1 MYLPLETTFF
11 IKDDYS
17 YSALTVGVTYPFDS
31 NGWNTALM
39 AGSSHGTSGGN
50 GASIGAP
57 QIVDGY
63 TSYGHCV
70 ARIYN
75 NTLLDVTQP
84 ISFEFAYATSAGIGD
99 SSWAVRMYFVDED
112 SSETL
117 ATTEPGAG
125 QTNTKIGML
134 FEADYSKLNLVNGGT
149 AAFDLAGAGI
159 QKITE
164 TYASAVSVPKKIAVR
179 IVIGESEGSAVY
191 INGVKAFDLDVT
203 QADFPSGY
211 ARIALFPLGG
221 TDFLLSGFGNPVNVI
236 RTVREYERAGAAA
249 IQLEDQTMPKKCGHM
264 LGRQVVPAEEMAEKI
279 RAAAAARGDPDFL
292 IIARTDA
299 RTEHGIDEA
308 IRRGRLYEEAGAD
321 IIFIESLETVDE
333 MKRVNREIR
342 KPTIANMV
350 EGGRTPFLPARELQE
365 IGYSA
370 VIFPITT
377 LYAAAKAVYDVLAD
391 LRENGTSAGS
401 SDRMLCFRE
410 FNELIGL
417 PAVRKIES
425 GDLSAVRRDLL

>member
-1 MYLPLETTFF
+1 M
-11 IKDDYS
+11 
-17 YSALTVGVTYPFDS
+17 ALRMKEV
-31 NGWNTALM
+31 
-39 AGSSHGTSGGN
+39 
-50 GASIGAP
+50 IGMVLRKRLRKLVEAEE
-57 QIVDGY
+57 IL
-63 TSYGHCV
+63 
-70 ARIYN
+70 I
-75 NTLLDVTQP
+75 L
-84 ISFEFAYATSAGIGD
+84 
-99 SSWAVRMYFVDED
+99 
-112 SSETL
+112 
-117 ATTEPGAG
+117 PGAYDALSAKLVQAAGFRAVYLTGYG
-125 QTNTKIGML
+125 QS
-134 FEADYSKLNLVNGGT
+134 ASKLGEPDVGLMCMSEMAERT
-149 AAFDLAGAGI
+149 RDIAM
-159 QKITE
+159 
-164 TYASAVSVPKKIAVR
+164 AVDIPVAC
-179 IVIGESEGSAVY
+179 
-191 INGVKAFDLDVT
+191 D
-203 QADFPSGY
+203 AD
-211 ARIALFPLGG
+211 
-221 TDFLLSGFGNPVNVI
+221 TGFGGPVNVI

-342 KPTIANMV
+342 KHTIANMV

-401 SDRMLCFRE
+401 ADRMLCFRE

>member
-1 MYLPLETTFF
+1 M
-11 IKDDYS
+11 
-17 YSALTVGVTYPFDS
+17 ALRMKEV
-31 NGWNTALM
+31 
-39 AGSSHGTSGGN
+39 
-50 GASIGAP
+50 IGMVLRKRLRKLVEAEE
-57 QIVDGY
+57 IL
-63 TSYGHCV
+63 
-70 ARIYN
+70 I
-75 NTLLDVTQP
+75 L
-84 ISFEFAYATSAGIGD
+84 
-99 SSWAVRMYFVDED
+99 
-112 SSETL
+112 
-117 ATTEPGAG
+117 PGAYDALSAKLVQAAGFQAVYLTGYG
-125 QTNTKIGML
+125 QS
-134 FEADYSKLNLVNGGT
+134 ASKLGEPDVGLMCMSEMAERT
-149 AAFDLAGAGI
+149 RDIAM
-159 QKITE
+159 
-164 TYASAVSVPKKIAVR
+164 AVDIPVAC
-179 IVIGESEGSAVY
+179 
-191 INGVKAFDLDVT
+191 D
-203 QADFPSGY
+203 AD
-211 ARIALFPLGG
+211 
-221 TDFLLSGFGNPVNVI
+221 TGFGGPVNVI

-299 RTEHGIDEA
+299 RTEHGIDES

-391 LRENGTSAGS
+391 LKENGTSAGS

>member
-1 MYLPLETTFF
+1 M
-11 IKDDYS
+11 
-17 YSALTVGVTYPFDS
+17 ALRMKEV
-31 NGWNTALM
+31 
-39 AGSSHGTSGGN
+39 
-50 GASIGAP
+50 IGMVLRKRLRELVEAEE
-57 QIVDGY
+57 IL
-63 TSYGHCV
+63 
-70 ARIYN
+70 I
-75 NTLLDVTQP
+75 L
-84 ISFEFAYATSAGIGD
+84 
-99 SSWAVRMYFVDED
+99 
-112 SSETL
+112 
-117 ATTEPGAG
+117 PGAYDALSAKLVQAAGFRAVYLTGYG
-125 QTNTKIGML
+125 QS
-134 FEADYSKLNLVNGGT
+134 ASKLGEPDVGLMCMSEMAERT
-149 AAFDLAGAGI
+149 RDIAM
-159 QKITE
+159 
-164 TYASAVSVPKKIAVR
+164 AVDIPVAC
-179 IVIGESEGSAVY
+179 
-191 INGVKAFDLDVT
+191 D
-203 QADFPSGY
+203 AD
-211 ARIALFPLGG
+211 
-221 TDFLLSGFGNPVNVI
+221 TGFGGPVNVI
-236 RTVREYERAGAAA
+236 RTVREYKRAGAAA

-401 SDRMLCFRE
+401 ADRMLCFRE

>member
-1 MYLPLETTFF
+1 M
-11 IKDDYS
+11 
-17 YSALTVGVTYPFDS
+17 ALRMKEV
-31 NGWNTALM
+31 
-39 AGSSHGTSGGN
+39 
-50 GASIGAP
+50 IGMVLRKRLRKLVEAEE
-57 QIVDGY
+57 IL
-63 TSYGHCV
+63 
-70 ARIYN
+70 I
-75 NTLLDVTQP
+75 L
-84 ISFEFAYATSAGIGD
+84 
-99 SSWAVRMYFVDED
+99 
-112 SSETL
+112 
-117 ATTEPGAG
+117 PGAYDALSAKLAQAAGFQAVYLTGYG
-125 QTNTKIGML
+125 QS
-134 FEADYSKLNLVNGGT
+134 ASKLGEPDVGLMCMSEMAERT
-149 AAFDLAGAGI
+149 RDIAM
-159 QKITE
+159 
-164 TYASAVSVPKKIAVR
+164 AVDIPVAC
-179 IVIGESEGSAVY
+179 
-191 INGVKAFDLDVT
+191 D
-203 QADFPSGY
+203 AD
-211 ARIALFPLGG
+211 
-221 TDFLLSGFGNPVNVI
+221 TGFGGPVNVI

-333 MKRVNREIR
+333 MKRVNRKIR

-401 SDRMLCFRE
+401 ADRMLCFRE

>member
-1 MYLPLETTFF
+1 M
-11 IKDDYS
+11 
-17 YSALTVGVTYPFDS
+17 ALRMKEV
-31 NGWNTALM
+31 
-39 AGSSHGTSGGN
+39 
-50 GASIGAP
+50 IGMVLRKRLRKLVEAEE
-57 QIVDGY
+57 IL
-63 TSYGHCV
+63 
-70 ARIYN
+70 I
-75 NTLLDVTQP
+75 L
-84 ISFEFAYATSAGIGD
+84 
-99 SSWAVRMYFVDED
+99 
-112 SSETL
+112 
-117 ATTEPGAG
+117 PGAYDALSAKLVQAAGFRAVYLTGYG
-125 QTNTKIGML
+125 QS
-134 FEADYSKLNLVNGGT
+134 ASKLGEPDVGLMCMSEMAERT
-149 AAFDLAGAGI
+149 RDIAM
-159 QKITE
+159 
-164 TYASAVSVPKKIAVR
+164 AVDIPVAC
-179 IVIGESEGSAVY
+179 
-191 INGVKAFDLDVT
+191 D
-203 QADFPSGY
+203 AD
-211 ARIALFPLGG
+211 
-221 TDFLLSGFGNPVNVI
+221 TGFGGPVNVI

-299 RTEHGIDEA
+299 RTEHGSDEA
-308 IRRGRLYEEAGAD
+308 LRRGRLYEEAGAD

-401 SDRMLCFRE
+401 ADRMLCFRE

>member
-1 MYLPLETTFF
+1 MVLRKRLRELVEAEE
-11 IKDDYS
+11 I
-17 YSALTVGVTYPFDS
+17 LI
-31 NGWNTALM
+31 L
-39 AGSSHGTSGGN
+39 
-50 GASIGAP
+50 
-57 QIVDGY
+57 
-63 TSYGHCV
+63 
-70 ARIYN
+70 
-75 NTLLDVTQP
+75 
-84 ISFEFAYATSAGIGD
+84 
-99 SSWAVRMYFVDED
+99 
-112 SSETL
+112 
-117 ATTEPGAG
+117 PGAYDALSAKLVQAAGFRAVYLTGYG
-125 QTNTKIGML
+125 QS
-134 FEADYSKLNLVNGGT
+134 ASKLGEPDVGLMCMSEMAERT
-149 AAFDLAGAGI
+149 RDIAM
-159 QKITE
+159 
-164 TYASAVSVPKKIAVR
+164 AVDIPVAC
-179 IVIGESEGSAVY
+179 
-191 INGVKAFDLDVT
+191 D
-203 QADFPSGY
+203 AD
-211 ARIALFPLGG
+211 
-221 TDFLLSGFGNPVNVI
+221 TGFGGPVNVI

-401 SDRMLCFRE
+401 ADRLLCFRE
-410 FNELIGL
+410 FNALIGPP
-417 PAVRKIES
+417 PARKIES

>member
-1 MYLPLETTFF
+1 M
-11 IKDDYS
+11 
-17 YSALTVGVTYPFDS
+17 ALRMKEV
-31 NGWNTALM
+31 
-39 AGSSHGTSGGN
+39 
-50 GASIGAP
+50 IGMVLRKRLRKLVEAEE
-57 QIVDGY
+57 IL
-63 TSYGHCV
+63 
-70 ARIYN
+70 I
-75 NTLLDVTQP
+75 L
-84 ISFEFAYATSAGIGD
+84 
-99 SSWAVRMYFVDED
+99 
-112 SSETL
+112 
-117 ATTEPGAG
+117 PGAYDALSAKLVQAAGFQAVYLTGYG
-125 QTNTKIGML
+125 QS
-134 FEADYSKLNLVNGGT
+134 ASKLGEPDVGLMCMSEMAERTRDIVM
-149 AAFDLAGAGI
+149 
-159 QKITE
+159 
-164 TYASAVSVPKKIAVR
+164 AVDIPVAC
-179 IVIGESEGSAVY
+179 
-191 INGVKAFDLDVT
+191 D
-203 QADFPSGY
+203 AD
-211 ARIALFPLGG
+211 
-221 TDFLLSGFGNPVNVI
+221 TGFGGPVNVI
-236 RTVREYERAGAAA
+236 RTVREYERAGGAA

-401 SDRMLCFRE
+401 ADRMLCFRE

>member
-1 MYLPLETTFF
+1 M
-11 IKDDYS
+11 
-17 YSALTVGVTYPFDS
+17 ALRMKEV
-31 NGWNTALM
+31 
-39 AGSSHGTSGGN
+39 
-50 GASIGAP
+50 IGMVLRKRLRKLVEAEE
-57 QIVDGY
+57 IL
-63 TSYGHCV
+63 
-70 ARIYN
+70 I
-75 NTLLDVTQP
+75 L
-84 ISFEFAYATSAGIGD
+84 
-99 SSWAVRMYFVDED
+99 
-112 SSETL
+112 
-117 ATTEPGAG
+117 PGAYDALSAKLVQAAGFQAVYLTGYG
-125 QTNTKIGML
+125 QS
-134 FEADYSKLNLVNGGT
+134 ASKLGEPDVGLMCMSEMAERT
-149 AAFDLAGAGI
+149 RDIAM
-159 QKITE
+159 
-164 TYASAVSVPKKIAVR
+164 AVDIPVAC
-179 IVIGESEGSAVY
+179 
-191 INGVKAFDLDVT
+191 D
-203 QADFPSGY
+203 AD
-211 ARIALFPLGG
+211 
-221 TDFLLSGFGNPVNVI
+221 TGFGSPVNVI

-249 IQLEDQTMPKKCGHM
+249 IQLEDQAMPKKCGHM

-308 IRRGRLYEEAGAD
+308 IRRGKLYEEAGAD

>member
-1 MYLPLETTFF
+1 
-11 IKDDYS
+11 
-17 YSALTVGVTYPFDS
+17 
-31 NGWNTALM
+31 
-39 AGSSHGTSGGN
+39 
-50 GASIGAP
+50 
-57 QIVDGY
+57 
-63 TSYGHCV
+63 
-70 ARIYN
+70 
-75 NTLLDVTQP
+75 
-84 ISFEFAYATSAGIGD
+84 
-99 SSWAVRMYFVDED
+99 
-112 SSETL
+112 
-117 ATTEPGAG
+117 
-125 QTNTKIGML
+125 
-134 FEADYSKLNLVNGGT
+134 
-149 AAFDLAGAGI
+149 
-159 QKITE
+159 
-164 TYASAVSVPKKIAVR
+164 
-179 IVIGESEGSAVY
+179 
-191 INGVKAFDLDVT
+191 
-203 QADFPSGY
+203 
-211 ARIALFPLGG
+211 
-221 TDFLLSGFGNPVNVI
+221 
-236 RTVREYERAGAAA
+236 
-249 IQLEDQTMPKKCGHM
+249 MPKKCGHM

-279 RAAAAARGDPDFL
+279 RAAAAARGDSDFL

-308 IRRGRLYEEAGAD
+308 IRRGRLYEEAGAG
-321 IIFIESLETVDE
+321 IIFIESLETVAE

-401 SDRMLCFRE
+401 ADRMLCFRE

>member
-1 MYLPLETTFF
+1 M
-11 IKDDYS
+11 
-17 YSALTVGVTYPFDS
+17 ALRMKEV
-31 NGWNTALM
+31 
-39 AGSSHGTSGGN
+39 
-50 GASIGAP
+50 IGMVLRKRLRKLVEAEE
-57 QIVDGY
+57 IL
-63 TSYGHCV
+63 
-70 ARIYN
+70 I
-75 NTLLDVTQP
+75 L
-84 ISFEFAYATSAGIGD
+84 
-99 SSWAVRMYFVDED
+99 
-112 SSETL
+112 
-117 ATTEPGAG
+117 PGAYDALSAKLVQAAGFQAVYLTGYG
-125 QTNTKIGML
+125 QS
-134 FEADYSKLNLVNGGT
+134 ASKLGEPDVGLMCMSEMAERT
-149 AAFDLAGAGI
+149 RDIAM
-159 QKITE
+159 
-164 TYASAVSVPKKIAVR
+164 AVDIPVAC
-179 IVIGESEGSAVY
+179 
-191 INGVKAFDLDVT
+191 D
-203 QADFPSGY
+203 AD
-211 ARIALFPLGG
+211 
-221 TDFLLSGFGNPVNVI
+221 TGFGGPVNVI

-425 GDLSAVRRDLL
+425 GDLSTVRRDLL

>member
-1 MYLPLETTFF
+1 M
-11 IKDDYS
+11 
-17 YSALTVGVTYPFDS
+17 ALRMKEV
-31 NGWNTALM
+31 
-39 AGSSHGTSGGN
+39 
-50 GASIGAP
+50 IGMVLRKRLRKLVEAEE
-57 QIVDGY
+57 IL
-63 TSYGHCV
+63 
-70 ARIYN
+70 I
-75 NTLLDVTQP
+75 L
-84 ISFEFAYATSAGIGD
+84 
-99 SSWAVRMYFVDED
+99 
-112 SSETL
+112 
-117 ATTEPGAG
+117 PGAYDALSAKLAQAAGFQAVYLTGYG
-125 QTNTKIGML
+125 QS
-134 FEADYSKLNLVNGGT
+134 ASKLGEPDVGLMCMSEMAERT
-149 AAFDLAGAGI
+149 RDIAM
-159 QKITE
+159 
-164 TYASAVSVPKKIAVR
+164 AVDIPVAC
-179 IVIGESEGSAVY
+179 
-191 INGVKAFDLDVT
+191 D
-203 QADFPSGY
+203 AD
-211 ARIALFPLGG
+211 
-221 TDFLLSGFGNPVNVI
+221 TGFGGPVNVI

-249 IQLEDQTMPKKCGHM
+249 IQLEDQTMPIKCGHM

>member
-1 MYLPLETTFF
+1 M
-11 IKDDYS
+11 
-17 YSALTVGVTYPFDS
+17 ALRMKEV
-31 NGWNTALM
+31 
-39 AGSSHGTSGGN
+39 
-50 GASIGAP
+50 IGMVLRKRLRKLVEAEE
-57 QIVDGY
+57 IL
-63 TSYGHCV
+63 
-70 ARIYN
+70 I
-75 NTLLDVTQP
+75 L
-84 ISFEFAYATSAGIGD
+84 
-99 SSWAVRMYFVDED
+99 
-112 SSETL
+112 
-117 ATTEPGAG
+117 PGAYDALSAKLVQAAGFRAAYLTGYG
-125 QTNTKIGML
+125 QS
-134 FEADYSKLNLVNGGT
+134 ASKLGEPDVGLMCMSEMAERT
-149 AAFDLAGAGI
+149 RDIAM
-159 QKITE
+159 
-164 TYASAVSVPKKIAVR
+164 AVDIPVAC
-179 IVIGESEGSAVY
+179 
-191 INGVKAFDLDVT
+191 D
-203 QADFPSGY
+203 AD
-211 ARIALFPLGG
+211 
-221 TDFLLSGFGNPVNVI
+221 TGFGGPVNVI

-401 SDRMLCFRE
+401 ADRMLCFRE

>member
-1 MYLPLETTFF
+1 M
-11 IKDDYS
+11 
-17 YSALTVGVTYPFDS
+17 ALRMKEV
-31 NGWNTALM
+31 
-39 AGSSHGTSGGN
+39 
-50 GASIGAP
+50 IGMVLRKRLRKLVEAEE
-57 QIVDGY
+57 IL
-63 TSYGHCV
+63 
-70 ARIYN
+70 I
-75 NTLLDVTQP
+75 L
-84 ISFEFAYATSAGIGD
+84 
-99 SSWAVRMYFVDED
+99 
-112 SSETL
+112 
-117 ATTEPGAG
+117 PGAYDALSAKLVQAAGFQAVYLTGYG
-125 QTNTKIGML
+125 QS
-134 FEADYSKLNLVNGGT
+134 ASKLGEPDVGLMCMSEMAERT
-149 AAFDLAGAGI
+149 RDIAM
-159 QKITE
+159 
-164 TYASAVSVPKKIAVR
+164 AVDIPVAC
-179 IVIGESEGSAVY
+179 
-191 INGVKAFDLDVT
+191 D
-203 QADFPSGY
+203 AD
-211 ARIALFPLGG
+211 
-221 TDFLLSGFGNPVNVI
+221 TGFGGPVNVI

-264 LGRQVVPAEEMAEKI
+264 LGRQVVPAEEMAGKI

-308 IRRGRLYEEAGAD
+308 IRRGRLYEGAGAD

>member
-1 MYLPLETTFF
+1 
-11 IKDDYS
+11 
-17 YSALTVGVTYPFDS
+17 
-31 NGWNTALM
+31 
-39 AGSSHGTSGGN
+39 
-50 GASIGAP
+50 
-57 QIVDGY
+57 
-63 TSYGHCV
+63 
-70 ARIYN
+70 
-75 NTLLDVTQP
+75 
-84 ISFEFAYATSAGIGD
+84 
-99 SSWAVRMYFVDED
+99 
-112 SSETL
+112 
-117 ATTEPGAG
+117 
-125 QTNTKIGML
+125 
-134 FEADYSKLNLVNGGT
+134 
-149 AAFDLAGAGI
+149 
-159 QKITE
+159 
-164 TYASAVSVPKKIAVR
+164 
-179 IVIGESEGSAVY
+179 
-191 INGVKAFDLDVT
+191 
-203 QADFPSGY
+203 
-211 ARIALFPLGG
+211 
-221 TDFLLSGFGNPVNVI
+221 
-236 RTVREYERAGAAA
+236 
-249 IQLEDQTMPKKCGHM
+249 MPKKCGHM

-333 MKRVNREIR
+333 MKRVNRKIR

>member
-1 MYLPLETTFF
+1 M
-11 IKDDYS
+11 
-17 YSALTVGVTYPFDS
+17 ALRMKEV
-31 NGWNTALM
+31 
-39 AGSSHGTSGGN
+39 
-50 GASIGAP
+50 IGMVLRKRLRKLVEAEE
-57 QIVDGY
+57 IL
-63 TSYGHCV
+63 
-70 ARIYN
+70 I
-75 NTLLDVTQP
+75 L
-84 ISFEFAYATSAGIGD
+84 
-99 SSWAVRMYFVDED
+99 
-112 SSETL
+112 
-117 ATTEPGAG
+117 PGAYDALSAKLVQAAGFQAVYLTGYG
-125 QTNTKIGML
+125 QS
-134 FEADYSKLNLVNGGT
+134 ASKLGEPDVGLMCMSEMAERT
-149 AAFDLAGAGI
+149 RDIAM
-159 QKITE
+159 
-164 TYASAVSVPKKIAVR
+164 AVDIPVAC
-179 IVIGESEGSAVY
+179 
-191 INGVKAFDLDVT
+191 D
-203 QADFPSGY
+203 AD
-211 ARIALFPLGG
+211 
-221 TDFLLSGFGNPVNVI
+221 TGFGNPVNVI

-350 EGGRTPFLPARELQE
+350 EGGRTPFLPAWELQE

-370 VIFPITT
+370 VIFPITR

>member
-1 MYLPLETTFF
+1 M
-11 IKDDYS
+11 
-17 YSALTVGVTYPFDS
+17 ALRMKEV
-31 NGWNTALM
+31 
-39 AGSSHGTSGGN
+39 
-50 GASIGAP
+50 IGMVLRKRLRKLVEAEE
-57 QIVDGY
+57 IL
-63 TSYGHCV
+63 
-70 ARIYN
+70 I
-75 NTLLDVTQP
+75 L
-84 ISFEFAYATSAGIGD
+84 
-99 SSWAVRMYFVDED
+99 
-112 SSETL
+112 
-117 ATTEPGAG
+117 PGAYDALSAKLVQAAGFQAVYLTGYG
-125 QTNTKIGML
+125 QS
-134 FEADYSKLNLVNGGT
+134 ASKLGEPDVGLMCMSEMAERT
-149 AAFDLAGAGI
+149 RDIAM
-159 QKITE
+159 
-164 TYASAVSVPKKIAVR
+164 AVDIPVAC
-179 IVIGESEGSAVY
+179 
-191 INGVKAFDLDVT
+191 D
-203 QADFPSGY
+203 AD
-211 ARIALFPLGG
+211 
-221 TDFLLSGFGNPVNVI
+221 TGFGGPVNVI
-236 RTVREYERAGAAA
+236 RTVREYKRAGAAA

-350 EGGRTPFLPARELQE
+350 EGGRTPFLPAWELQE

-401 SDRMLCFRE
+401 ADRMLCFRE

>member
-1 MYLPLETTFF
+1 M
-11 IKDDYS
+11 
-17 YSALTVGVTYPFDS
+17 ALRMKEV
-31 NGWNTALM
+31 
-39 AGSSHGTSGGN
+39 
-50 GASIGAP
+50 IGMVLRKRLRKLVEAEE
-57 QIVDGY
+57 IL
-63 TSYGHCV
+63 
-70 ARIYN
+70 I
-75 NTLLDVTQP
+75 L
-84 ISFEFAYATSAGIGD
+84 
-99 SSWAVRMYFVDED
+99 
-112 SSETL
+112 
-117 ATTEPGAG
+117 PGAYDALSAKLAQAAGFQAVYLTGYG
-125 QTNTKIGML
+125 QS
-134 FEADYSKLNLVNGGT
+134 ASKLGEPDVGLMCMSEMAERT
-149 AAFDLAGAGI
+149 RDIAM
-159 QKITE
+159 
-164 TYASAVSVPKKIAVR
+164 AVDIPVAC
-179 IVIGESEGSAVY
+179 
-191 INGVKAFDLDVT
+191 D
-203 QADFPSGY
+203 AD
-211 ARIALFPLGG
+211 
-221 TDFLLSGFGNPVNVI
+221 TGFGGPVNVI

-401 SDRMLCFRE
+401 ADRMLCFRE

>member
-1 MYLPLETTFF
+1 M
-11 IKDDYS
+11 
-17 YSALTVGVTYPFDS
+17 ALRMKEV
-31 NGWNTALM
+31 
-39 AGSSHGTSGGN
+39 
-50 GASIGAP
+50 IGMVLRKRLRKLVEAEE
-57 QIVDGY
+57 IL
-63 TSYGHCV
+63 
-70 ARIYN
+70 I
-75 NTLLDVTQP
+75 L
-84 ISFEFAYATSAGIGD
+84 
-99 SSWAVRMYFVDED
+99 
-112 SSETL
+112 
-117 ATTEPGAG
+117 PGAYDALSAKLVQAAGFQAVYLTGYG
-125 QTNTKIGML
+125 QS
-134 FEADYSKLNLVNGGT
+134 ASKLGEPDVGLMCMSEMAERT
-149 AAFDLAGAGI
+149 RDIAM
-159 QKITE
+159 
-164 TYASAVSVPKKIAVR
+164 AVDIPVAC
-179 IVIGESEGSAVY
+179 
-191 INGVKAFDLDVT
+191 D
-203 QADFPSGY
+203 AD
-211 ARIALFPLGG
+211 
-221 TDFLLSGFGNPVNVI
+221 TGFGGPVNVI

-264 LGRQVVPAEEMAEKI
+264 LGRQVVPTEEMAEKI

-401 SDRMLCFRE
+401 ADRMLCFRE

>member
-1 MYLPLETTFF
+1 M
-11 IKDDYS
+11 
-17 YSALTVGVTYPFDS
+17 ALRMKEV
-31 NGWNTALM
+31 
-39 AGSSHGTSGGN
+39 
-50 GASIGAP
+50 IGMVLRKRLRKLVEAEE
-57 QIVDGY
+57 IL
-63 TSYGHCV
+63 
-70 ARIYN
+70 I
-75 NTLLDVTQP
+75 L
-84 ISFEFAYATSAGIGD
+84 
-99 SSWAVRMYFVDED
+99 
-112 SSETL
+112 
-117 ATTEPGAG
+117 PGAYDALSAKLVQAAGFRAVYLTGYG
-125 QTNTKIGML
+125 QS
-134 FEADYSKLNLVNGGT
+134 ASKLGEPDVGLMCMSEMAERT
-149 AAFDLAGAGI
+149 RDIAM
-159 QKITE
+159 
-164 TYASAVSVPKKIAVR
+164 AVDIPVAC
-179 IVIGESEGSAVY
+179 
-191 INGVKAFDLDVT
+191 D
-203 QADFPSGY
+203 AD
-211 ARIALFPLGG
+211 
-221 TDFLLSGFGNPVNVI
+221 TGFGGPVNVI
-236 RTVREYERAGAAA
+236 RTVREYKRAGAAA

-401 SDRMLCFRE
+401 ADRMLCFRE

>member
-1 MYLPLETTFF
+1 M
-11 IKDDYS
+11 
-17 YSALTVGVTYPFDS
+17 ALRMKEV
-31 NGWNTALM
+31 
-39 AGSSHGTSGGN
+39 
-50 GASIGAP
+50 IGMVLRKRLRKLVEAEE
-57 QIVDGY
+57 IL
-63 TSYGHCV
+63 
-70 ARIYN
+70 I
-75 NTLLDVTQP
+75 L
-84 ISFEFAYATSAGIGD
+84 
-99 SSWAVRMYFVDED
+99 
-112 SSETL
+112 
-117 ATTEPGAG
+117 PGAYDALSAKLVQAAGFRAVYLTGYG
-125 QTNTKIGML
+125 QS
-134 FEADYSKLNLVNGGT
+134 ASKLGEPDVGLMCMSEMAERT
-149 AAFDLAGAGI
+149 RDIAM
-159 QKITE
+159 
-164 TYASAVSVPKKIAVR
+164 AVDIPVAC
-179 IVIGESEGSAVY
+179 
-191 INGVKAFDLDVT
+191 D
-203 QADFPSGY
+203 AD
-211 ARIALFPLGG
+211 
-221 TDFLLSGFGNPVNVI
+221 TGFGGPVNVI
-236 RTVREYERAGAAA
+236 RTVREYKRAGAAA

>member
-1 MYLPLETTFF
+1 M
-11 IKDDYS
+11 
-17 YSALTVGVTYPFDS
+17 ALRMKEV
-31 NGWNTALM
+31 
-39 AGSSHGTSGGN
+39 
-50 GASIGAP
+50 IGMVLRKRLRKLVEAEE
-57 QIVDGY
+57 IL
-63 TSYGHCV
+63 
-70 ARIYN
+70 I
-75 NTLLDVTQP
+75 L
-84 ISFEFAYATSAGIGD
+84 
-99 SSWAVRMYFVDED
+99 
-112 SSETL
+112 
-117 ATTEPGAG
+117 PGAYDALSAKLAQAAGFQAVYLTGYG
-125 QTNTKIGML
+125 QS
-134 FEADYSKLNLVNGGT
+134 ASKLGEPDVGLMCMSEMAERT
-149 AAFDLAGAGI
+149 RDIAM
-159 QKITE
+159 
-164 TYASAVSVPKKIAVR
+164 AVDIPVAC
-179 IVIGESEGSAVY
+179 
-191 INGVKAFDLDVT
+191 D
-203 QADFPSGY
+203 AD
-211 ARIALFPLGG
+211 
-221 TDFLLSGFGNPVNVI
+221 TGFGGPVNVI
-236 RTVREYERAGAAA
+236 RTVREYERAAAAA

-391 LRENGTSAGS
+391 LRENGTSVGS
-401 SDRMLCFRE
+401 ADRMLCFRE